1 VADDRPLPN
10 PAPAGSRG
18 AGLVTHY
25 LLAAIAG
32 GTNRLALLPPVAAAG
47 IVYLLVVLA
56 LGWLVSL
63 WTVEDRALLDRV
75 TGMVR

>member
-1 VADDRPLPN
+1 
-10 PAPAGSRG
+10 
-18 AGLVTHY
+18 
-25 LLAAIAG
+25 LAAIAG